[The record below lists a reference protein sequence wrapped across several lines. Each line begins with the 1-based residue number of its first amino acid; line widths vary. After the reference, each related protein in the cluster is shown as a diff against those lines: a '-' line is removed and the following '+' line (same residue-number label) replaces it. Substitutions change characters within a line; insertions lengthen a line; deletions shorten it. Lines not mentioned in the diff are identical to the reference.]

1 MSVARHAVLG
11 GVFLAAVVLGVL
23 AFNAQGPSDP
33 LLRGFLDPPAGARP
47 RVWWHWM
54 NGNITKDG
62 IRADLEWMK
71 RVGLGGVQNFD
82 AALMT
87 PAVVDKRLV
96 FMTPEW
102 KDAFKSAVTLAD
114 QLGLEF
120 AIAGS
125 PGWSESGGPWVPPE
139 QAMKKLVW
147 TETRVEGGKPF
158 TGTLARPSSAPG
170 PFQNAPRLGALPLVG
185 ESFKPPAF
193 YRDAAVLAW
202 PMPADDLTMG
212 ELAPAFSI
220 GGARIDAAKI
230 ADGDFTTTVSFPAA
244 PAGQTASLDIDLG
257 KPQTIYAL
265 SLGITSTNPMAM
277 FQATTDD
284 GPQLLASG
292 DSRQYGPVARVPR
305 GRLPQYTVSFPGVR
319 ARYFRV
325 TFETPAPER
334 IAEGI
339 DIPGIDLRMPAPK
352 EVVVTELALSTT
364 PRVHR
369 FEDKA
374 GFAPTP
380 GLGGL
385 DTPRATPEQA
395 IAADRVIDLTS
406 KMRPDGT
413 LDWSPPAG
421 RWTVLRLGC
430 SLTGKENSP
439 ASPEATG
446 LEVDKMSA
454 AAVDAYFTRYL
465 DMYRDASG
473 GLMGARGLG
482 FVITDSWEAGVANWT
497 DEMVAEF
504 TTRRGYDLRP
514 WLPAFTGR
522 IVRSAGATDRFLN
535 DYRATIAELT
545 VANHYDKLTAMLRER
560 GMSRYSESHEDR
572 RAMIA
577 DGMEVKRT
585 AGIPMSAMWT
595 GRGGPLGVPPQFAAD
610 IRESASVAHIYG
622 QNIVAAE
629 SLTAGGGAYT
639 FSPETLKA
647 TADAELSAGLN
658 RFVIHTSVHQP
669 LEKKPGLGLG
679 PFGQWFTRHETW
691 AEQAGSWVT
700 YLARSSYM
708 LQQGRFVA
716 DVLYYYGD
724 DTNITALFGEKGP
737 DIPSGYNFDY
747 ANSDVLLNRL
757 AVSNGR
763 LTMTTGMNYRVLA
776 LDANSRLMQL
786 AVLRKLR
793 DLVRAGAVV
802 AGARPFRSPR
812 LMDDEKEFEAIA
824 DELWGPG
831 GGPKTVGAG
840 KVYGDPALA
849 AVLASEKIAPDFEH
863 SKPQADTALL
873 FVHRTLPDGEVYWVN
888 NRQKRDE
895 SLDGSFR
902 VAGKA
907 PEIWHAD
914 TGVVEPASYRVENG
928 RTVVPLRLTPED
940 AVFVVFRKAASAP
953 SRVVPFATVTTL
965 ATLDGPWTVAFQAG
979 RGAPAS
985 SIFTR
990 LTPWNEHADGGIKY
1004 FSGSAT
1010 YKKTVDAPAA
1020 WFARGAELWLQL
1032 GDVKNLAQV
1041 TVNGKS
1047 LASVW
1052 KPPFQVNVT
1061 GAFRAG
1067 TNTVEIT
1074 VTNLWVNRIVGDQ
1087 QPDAR
1092 EKFTYTPMPFYRANS
1107 PLLPSGLLGPV
1118 SVITRRAGL

>member
-1 MSVARHAVLG
+1 MSTARRTFFG
-11 GVFLAAVVLGVL
+11 GALFVAVVLGMIAGL
-23 AFNAQGPSDP
+23 AQGPADP
-33 LLRGFLDPPAGARP
+33 VLRGFQDPPSSARP

-102 KDAFKSAVTLAD
+102 KDAFKSAVALAD
-114 QLGLEF
+114 RLGLEF

-147 TETRVEGGKPF
+147 TETRVEGGRPF
-158 TGTLARPSSAPG
+158 TSPLARPSSAPG
-170 PFQNAPRLGALPLVG
+170 PFQNAPNLGAFGGPP
-185 ESFKPPAF
+185 FKAPEF
-193 YRDAAVLAW
+193 YRDVAVLAW
-202 PMPADDLTMG
+202 PMPADDRSMAD
-212 ELAPAFSI
+212 LAPAFSI
-220 GGARIDAAKI
+220 GGARIDAARI
-230 ADGDFTTTVSFPAA
+230 ADGDFTTTVSLPAA
-244 PAGQTASLDIDLG
+244 PAGHTASLDIDLG

-265 SLGITSTNPMAM
+265 SLGTTNTNPMAM
-277 FQATTDD
+277 FQGTTDD

-292 DSRQYGPVARVPR
+292 DGGRYGPVARVPR

-325 TFETPAPER
+325 AFETPAPER

-339 DIPGIDLRMPAPK
+339 DIPGLDLRMPAPR
-352 EVVVTELALSTT
+352 EILITEIALSTA

-385 DTPRATPEQA
+385 DTPRAAAEQA
-395 IAADRVIDLTS
+395 IATDGVIDLTS

-413 LDWSPPAG
+413 LDWTPPAG
-421 RWTVLRLGC
+421 RWAVLRLGH

-473 GLMGARGLG
+473 GLMGARGIG

-497 DEMVAEF
+497 DDMIAEF
-504 TTRRGYDLRP
+504 TKRRGYDLRP
-514 WLPAFTGR
+514 WLPALTGR
-522 IVRSAGATDRFLN
+522 IVRSAEATDRFLN

-560 GMSRYSESHEDR
+560 GMARYSESHEDR

-639 FSPETLKA
+639 FSPETLKP
-647 TADAELSAGLN
+647 TADAELSQGLN

-691 AEQAGSWVT
+691 AEEAGPWVT
-700 YLARSSYM
+700 YLARSSFM

-724 DTNITALFGEKGP
+724 DSNITALFGEKGP
-737 DIPSGYNFDY
+737 EIPAGYSFDY

-757 AVSNGR
+757 AVSNGS
-763 LTMTTGMNYRVLA
+763 LTTTTGMTYRVLA
-776 LDANSRLMQL
+776 LDANARLMQL
-786 AVLRKLR
+786 PVLRRLR
-793 DLVRAGAVV
+793 DLVRAGAIV
-802 AGARPFRSPR
+802 AGRRPFRSPR
-812 LMDDEKEFEAIA
+812 LMDDEEEFAAIA

-831 GGPKTVGAG
+831 GGPKAVGAG

-849 AVLASEKIAPDFEH
+849 SVLAAEKIAPDFEH

-873 FVHRTLPDGEVYWVN
+873 FVHRALADGELYWVN
-888 NRQKRDE
+888 NRQKRAE
-895 SLDGSFR
+895 SVEATFR
-902 VAGKA
+902 VTGRA
-907 PEIWHAD
+907 PELWHPD
-914 TGVVEPASYRVENG
+914 TGVVEPASYRVANG
-928 RTVVPLRLTPED
+928 RTIVPLRLDPDD
-940 AVFVVFRKAASAP
+940 AVFVVFRKSASAP
-953 SRVVPFATVTTL
+953 SRAVPVPIMRTL
-965 ATLDGPWTVAFQAG
+965 ASIDGPWTVAFQAG

-985 SIFTR
+985 ATFAA
-990 LTPWNEHADGGIKY
+990 LAPWNEHADPGIKY
-1004 FSGSAT
+1004 FSGTAI
-1010 YKKTVDAPAA
+1010 YRKTIDAPPA
-1020 WFARGAELWLQL
+1020 WSARGVEVWLEL
-1032 GDVKNLAQV
+1032 GDVKHLARV
-1041 TVNGKS
+1041 TVNGTV
-1047 LASVW
+1047 LPTVW
-1052 KPPFQVNVT
+1052 KPPFRVNVT
-1061 GAFRAG
+1061 TTLRAG
-1067 TNTVEIT
+1067 ANRVEIA
-1074 VTNLWVNRIVGDQ
+1074 VTNLWVNRVIGDQ
-1087 QPDAR
+1087 QPDAK
-1092 EKFTYTPMPFYRANS
+1092 EKFTYTPMPFYRATS

-1118 SVITRRAGL
+1118 QVVRESSR